1 MKALIIDHESGKLV
15 TTTIPESYENN
26 VEDYIIGVL
35 NYKDSTT
42 QWVTTNEDTFKVY
55 HHCGD
60 IEPYAEF

>member
-26 VEDYIIGVL
+26 VEDYILGVL

-42 QWVTTNEDTFKVY
+42 QWVTTNEETFKVY

-60 IEPYAEF
+60 IEPYVEF